1 MAKIDLDMEKLK
13 SQITSTGS
21 YQAAHTWYSALSERD
36 KLIVKGLSILFAIA
50 LFASWIWQ
58 PMLKAN
64 QSAESKLASELKF
77 HSFMKENAH
86 KISKGNAPT
95 SGGGSILGTVNQLAK
110 TKGIALKR
118 FEPEGSN
125 GLRVWLDKVEFN
137 KAIDWLELLEAE
149 KGIGVEQ
156 ISIDKVNSG
165 IVNIRVVLKS

>member
-1 MAKIDLDMEKLK
+1 MAKIDFNMEKLK
-13 SQITSTGS
+13 SQIAATGS
-21 YQAAHTWYSALSERD
+21 YQAVHTWYSALNERD
-36 KLIVKGLSILFAIA
+36 RLVVKGLSVLFAIA
-50 LFASWIWQ
+50 LFISWIWQ
-58 PMLKAN
+58 PMIKAN

-86 KISKGNAPT
+86 KIRKGAAP
-95 SGGGSILGTVNQLAK
+95 SSAGGSILGTVNQLAK

-149 KGIGVEQ
+149 KGIEVEQ
-156 ISIDKVNSG
+156 ISIDKVNPG